1 MVLLQNGG
9 RMVRVHCEGWSVGEP
24 HVILEMSQLSKTFAT
39 NFAGERFLSSMNQL
53 MSLQLGRRWEFFSTV
68 STLMATI
75 VSCCAGTSRVSIR
88 PGGWQLHVEW

>member
-1 MVLLQNGG
+1 MV
-9 RMVRVHCEGWSVGEP
+9 VDCEGWSVGEP

-68 STLMATI
+68 STLVATI
-75 VSCCAGTSRVSIR
+75 ISCCGRRVSIR

>member
-1 MVLLQNGG
+1 MV
-9 RMVRVHCEGWSVGEP
+9 VDCEGWSVGEP

-53 MSLQLGRRWEFFSTV
+53 MSLQFGRRWEFFSTV
-68 STLMATI
+68 STLVATI
-75 VSCCAGTSRVSIR
+75 VSCCGRRVSIR

>member
-1 MVLLQNGG
+1 MV
-9 RMVRVHCEGWSVGEP
+9 VDCEGWSVGEP
-24 HVILEMSQLSKTFAT
+24 HVILQMSQLSKTFAT

-68 STLMATI
+68 STLVATI
-75 VSCCAGTSRVSIR
+75 ISCCGRRVSIR

>member
-9 RMVRVHCEGWSVGEP
+9 RMVVDCEGWSVGEP

-68 STLMATI
+68 STLVATI
-75 VSCCAGTSRVSIR
+75 ISCCGRRVSIR